1 MSQGR
6 KKGRGKEKGGGMDR
20 LRERNCWRNS
30 WGEKATLLDLI
41 PWPIPC

>member
-1 MSQGR
+1 MKKVDEEREGRRKGRSQGR

-30 WGEKATLLDLI
+30 
-41 PWPIPC
+41 